1 MLPHPLDL
9 IYLILGVLF
18 SLRQLDVN
26 MRVAKNYPNVA
37 EADFDRWKRAAVIAY
52 RIGAWTAFGK
62 VLIDIVL
69 AYAFRSLVPPVIV
82 MRVVGGAL
90 DVAAVVL
97 VVYAVIRIRR
107 ARALGRELGVETLR
121 RRDDD
126 EPAAEA
132 GGESSR

>member
-26 MRVAKNYPNVA
+26 MRVAKNYPDVA

-52 RIGAWTAFGK
+52 RTGAWTAFGK

-69 AYAFRSLVPPVIV
+69 AYTFRSLLPPVLL
-82 MRVVGGAL
+82 MRVVGVAI
-90 DVAAVVL
+90 DVAAVAL
-97 VVYAVIRIRR
+97 IIYAVVRIRR
-107 ARALGRELGVETLR
+107 ARVLARELGIEKPR
-121 RRDDD
+121 RSDDGD
-126 EPAAEA
+126 TAREAKEP
-132 GGESSR
+132 R

>member
-37 EADFDRWKRAAVIAY
+37 AADFERWKRAAVIAY
-52 RIGAWTAFGK
+52 RTGAWTAFGK

-69 AYAFRSLVPPVIV
+69 AYAFRSLLPPVVV
-82 MRVVGGAL
+82 MRAVGLAL
-90 DVAAVVL
+90 DVAAVAL
-97 VVYAVIRIRR
+97 VVYAIVRMRR
-107 ARALGRELGVETLR
+107 ARALARELGIETLR
-121 RRDDD
+121 RRDED
-126 EPAAEA
+126 ETAREA
-132 GGESSR
+132 SESR